1 MGMIKNVSQVTT
13 EALRHIIIITLLIV
27 LVGCSNNVRVELP
40 ITQQSL
46 LTECPVTLPSDYPM
60 DGSGYIMLAKEWS
73 SIYHQCAT
81 RHNALV
87 QYIQELNNDR

>member
-1 MGMIKNVSQVTT
+1 MGMIKNVLKRST
-13 EALRHIIIITLLIV
+13 EALRAILVIALISLLI
-27 LVGCSNNVRVELP
+27 GCSDNVRVELA

-46 LTECPVTLPSDYPM
+46 LTECPVILPSDYPM
-60 DGSGYIMLAKEWS
+60 DGTGYILLAKEWS